1 MHIAAVTF
9 IPPSNR
15 LTRRPSVVSLRRLKR
30 KAPPPPERMWAVYKP
45 PPWWT
50 AVAAFIASI
59 AIHIGAVA
67 VLETDRDGRLARL
80 WENRVLAGEES
91 RAEERGKN

>member
-1 MHIAAVTF
+1 MNVAAVTS
-9 IPPSNR
+9 IQPSNR
-15 LTRRPSVVSLRRLKR
+15 PTRRPSVVSIVRLKQ

-50 AVAAFIASI
+50 TVVAFVLSI

-67 VLETDRDGRLARL
+67 VLETSEDGLARL
-80 WENRVLAGEES
+80 WENRILA
-91 RAEERGKN
+91 AEEIRTEPAPAE